1 MYVITAQYPNLFSW
15 PTNLYMVEG
24 CVYPDNCWIDLGVR
38 AVQTLSTVE
47 MVASNMPC
55 TVEQAFSA
63 LFRRSVGIYYHLS
76 TVGDLSHLLL
86 CQVFIIFPRL
96 LEMFL
101 KVFHQMVCT
110 WNFHNISS
118 VWHLHRN
125 KNMYGNNHSY
135 AYCFLTLSL
144 KYIPS
149 KTKILHLHQVFLE
162 K

>member
-63 LFRRSVGIYYHLS
+63 LFRWSVGIYYRSS

-86 CQVFIIFPRL
+86 CQVFIVFLRL
-96 LEMFL
+96 LKWFL
-101 KVFHQMVCT
+101 TFFTRWFAHGICT
-110 WNFHNISS
+110 TSVPCDTYIETKNI
-118 VWHLHRN
+118 
-125 KNMYGNNHSY
+125 YGNNHSY

-144 KYIPS
+144 RYISS

>member
-1 MYVITAQYPNLFSW
+1 MAYKPVYGWRLRLPGQLLNRPWGACSSDSLYSRDGCLQHAVHSW
-15 PTNLYMVEG
+15 AGLL
-24 CVYPDNCWIDLGVR
+24 CKW
-38 AVQTLSTVE
+38 
-47 MVASNMPC
+47 
-55 TVEQAFSA
+55 
-63 LFRRSVGIYYHLS
+63 SVGIYSSS
-76 TVGDLSHLLL
+76 TVGDLDYLLL
-86 CQVFIIFPRL
+86 CQVFIVFLRL
-96 LEMFL
+96 LEMIL

-135 AYCFLTLSL
+135 AYCFLTQSL

>member
-38 AVQTLSTVE
+38 AVQTLSTME

-63 LFRRSVGIYYHLS
+63 LHRWSVGVYHSS
-76 TVGDLSHLLL
+76 TVDLSHLLL
-86 CQVFIIFPRL
+86 CQVFIVFLRL
-96 LEMFL
+96 HEMIL

-144 KYIPS
+144 RYIFS